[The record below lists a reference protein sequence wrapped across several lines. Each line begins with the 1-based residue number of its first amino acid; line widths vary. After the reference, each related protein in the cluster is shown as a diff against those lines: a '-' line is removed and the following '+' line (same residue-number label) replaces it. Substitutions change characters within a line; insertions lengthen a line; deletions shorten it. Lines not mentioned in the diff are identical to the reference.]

1 MLHMYTDL
9 RVGKE
14 NELVAL
20 KTKLGW
26 VIFEY
31 LHKNKKTLKDSSVDT
46 YKMSVHLFGK
56 TDSPCCSNWALRKTA
71 LDNQQQFNENVVNA
85 VLKRFYMDDYL
96 VSFDDP
102 QTAVKTNTDVVALL
116 KLGGFDLAKFISN
129 SRDILK
135 EISPGNLSQKIENL
149 DLDELPI
156 ERALGVSWDPN
167 SNMLTFKVVNKNIP
181 ETKRGI
187 LSMVSSIFDP
197 MGLISPIIVNSELLI
212 QEIWRRSIGWDE
224 ELPRDLIDQW
234 NLWKNPVLKL
244 SSLAVPR
251 WINF

>member
-1 MLHMYTDL
+1 MFHQVQVLPADRDAL
-9 RVGKE
+9 RF
-14 NELVAL
+14 LWRFL
-20 KTKLGW
+20 K
-26 VIFEY
+26 
-31 LHKNKKTLKDSSVDT
+31 NSSIDT
-46 YKMSVHLFGK
+46 YKMNVHLFGK
-56 TDSPCCSNWALRKTA
+56 TDSLCCTNWALRKTA

-96 VSFDDP
+96 DSFDDP
-102 QTAVKTNTDVVALL
+102 QTAVKTITDVVALL
-116 KLGGFDLAKFISN
+116 KLGSFDLAKFISN

-135 EISPGNLSQKIENL
+135 EISPGNLSPKIVNL

-167 SNMLTFKVVNKNIP
+167 SDMLTFKVVNKNIP

-197 MGLISPIIVNSELLI
+197 MGLISPIIVKAKLLI
-212 QEIWRRSIGWDE
+212 DEIWRRSLGWDE

-234 NLWKNPVLKL
+234 NLWKNSVLKL
-244 SSLAVPR
+244 PSLAVEDWNYIPTDLN
-251 WINF
+251 IADVLS

>member
-1 MLHMYTDL
+1 MLHMFTDL

-31 LHKNKKTLKDSSVDT
+31 LNKNKKTLKDSSLDT

-167 SNMLTFKVVNKNIP
+167 SNMLTFKVVNENIP
-181 ETKRGI
+181 ETKRG
-187 LSMVSSIFDP
+187 MVSSIFDP
-197 MGLISPIIVNSELLI
+197 MG
-212 QEIWRRSIGWDE
+212 
-224 ELPRDLIDQW
+224 
-234 NLWKNPVLKL
+234 
-244 SSLAVPR
+244 
-251 WINF
+251 

>member
-1 MLHMYTDL
+1 MLYMYTDV

-26 VIFEY
+26 VIFGGN
-31 LHKNKKTLKDSSVDT
+31 KNNKTLKDSSVDT
-46 YKMSVHLFGK
+46 YKMNVNLFGK

-96 VSFDDP
+96 DSFDDP
-102 QTAVKTNTDVVALL
+102 QTAVKTITDVVALL

-135 EISPGNLSQKIENL
+135 EISPGKLSPKIVNL

-156 ERALGVSWDPN
+156 ERALGVS
-167 SNMLTFKVVNKNIP
+167 
-181 ETKRGI
+181 
-187 LSMVSSIFDP
+187 
-197 MGLISPIIVNSELLI
+197 
-212 QEIWRRSIGWDE
+212 
-224 ELPRDLIDQW
+224 
-234 NLWKNPVLKL
+234 
-244 SSLAVPR
+244 
-251 WINF
+251 

>member
-1 MLHMYTDL
+1 MLYMYTDV

-26 VIFEY
+26 VISGGN
-31 LHKNKKTLKDSSVDT
+31 KNNKTLKDSSVDT
-46 YKMSVHLFGK
+46 YKMNVNLFGK

-85 VLKRFYMDDYL
+85 VLKRSYMDDYL
-96 VSFDDP
+96 DSFDGP

-135 EISPGNLSQKIENL
+135 EISPGKLSPKIVNL

-156 ERALGVSWDPN
+156 ERALDVS
-167 SNMLTFKVVNKNIP
+167 
-181 ETKRGI
+181 
-187 LSMVSSIFDP
+187 
-197 MGLISPIIVNSELLI
+197 
-212 QEIWRRSIGWDE
+212 
-224 ELPRDLIDQW
+224 
-234 NLWKNPVLKL
+234 
-244 SSLAVPR
+244 
-251 WINF
+251 